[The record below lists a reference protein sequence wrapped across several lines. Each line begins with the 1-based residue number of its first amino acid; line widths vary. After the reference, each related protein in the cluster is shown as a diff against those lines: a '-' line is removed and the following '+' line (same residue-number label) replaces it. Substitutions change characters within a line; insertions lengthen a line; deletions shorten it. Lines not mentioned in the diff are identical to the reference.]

1 MKKHDA
7 TTKVVCGVPPRTISN
22 SNVDGDWVSMS
33 RYDSIMLVYMSDVGV
48 AGKDVTVTLRQ
59 ARSASGGQAK
69 NVNSG
74 QWYAE
79 QATVAGDALTAIG
92 GDDSG
97 SWTDDGE
104 TAALARVEIT
114 ADQLDVSGGFDFVS
128 VRLRNSTSGAEK
140 VASVSYI
147 MRGARYVRDVP
158 DQPTVLS

>member
-7 TTKVVCGVPPRTISN
+7 ATKVVCGVPPRTISN

-69 NVNSG
+69 NINSG

-104 TAALARVEIT
+104 TAALAARRDHRRPTRRVRRVRFRVGP
-114 ADQLDVSGGFDFVS
+114 APKLDDPDTREGRQPSP
-128 VRLRNSTSGAEK
+128 TSCAEP
-140 VASVSYI
+140 
-147 MRGARYVRDVP
+147 G
-158 DQPTVLS
+158 T